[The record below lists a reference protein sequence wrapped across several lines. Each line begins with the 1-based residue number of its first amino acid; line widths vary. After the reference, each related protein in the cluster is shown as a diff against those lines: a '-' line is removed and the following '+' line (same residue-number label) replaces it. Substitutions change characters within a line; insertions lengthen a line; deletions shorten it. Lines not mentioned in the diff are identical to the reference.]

1 MKRSEMIDEITCVLL
16 AYGASYPQY
25 PLSNLAKTAE
35 EILNVL
41 EDKGM
46 LPPTSTCYI
55 VDSPRGPKH
64 SAVGHWWD
72 NEDDTPKE

>member
-1 MKRSEMIDEITCVLL
+1 MVRELTNLIYTSKHVDVPTSSYINDEGL
-16 AYGASYPQY
+16 A
-25 PLSNLAKTAE
+25 N
-35 EILNVL
+35 EILDYI
-41 EDKGM
+41 EEKGM

-72 NEDDTPKE
+72 NEDGTPKE